1 VSCKIISIEELART
15 IPVRPPMENK
25 NTNPVAHIRVGENNR
40 FLSCKVAIHL
50 KILTPVGIAI
60 IMVAVVK

>member
-1 VSCKIISIEELART
+1 MEELART
-15 IPVRPPMENK
+15 IPVSPPIENK
-25 NTNPVAHIRVGENNR
+25 KTNPMAHSKVGENNR
-40 FLSCKVAIHL
+40 LLSCKVAIHL

>member
-1 VSCKIISIEELART
+1 
-15 IPVRPPMENK
+15 MENK